1 VVASNTSQTAA
12 TASPFVAT
20 TEGAGVLPAWDTIY
34 STKGGPI
41 IKGSTELGTA
51 ESSYLYFC
59 CCWNDSQWSL
69 FQKLNSNPGF
79 LPGMKRMPEVRR
91 LDGALRVWGGM

>member
-1 VVASNTSQTAA
+1 MVASNTSQTAA
-12 TASPFVAT
+12 NATPFVAT
-20 TEGAGVLPAWDTIY
+20 TEGAGCSPSLGYDIQLE
-34 STKGGPI
+34 GRPI
-41 IKGSTELGTA
+41 IKGSTDWGTA
-51 ESSYLYFC
+51 ASLYLYFG

-91 LDGALRVWGGM
+91 RDGALRVWGGM